1 MIICLREIHLHIQM
15 QWFIE
20 VACVETL
27 PRSWLH
33 AQVQISAFEHSWINL
48 RILFS
53 LLLSTVNVLIL
64 HKVLITGNTFWWL
77 SPRLIVS
84 ENQYLEKPVNAII
97 PLRHDGKA
105 VFFLLV
111 LCYQFAYC
119 NSSFISVCILY
130 PLYSVVLLCSV
141 ASHKSILFMFVLALI
156 CICKSYYHANWTG
169 KYTPELVKLIFYLL
183 YLLLTVTDSIF
194 GL

>member
-1 MIICLREIHLHIQM
+1 MIISLREMHLHIQM

-27 PRSWLH
+27 PRSWLL
-33 AQVQISAFEHSWINL
+33 AQVQISVCEHSWISL

-53 LLLSTVNVLIL
+53 LLLSTANVLIL
-64 HKVLITGNTFWWL
+64 HKVLITGNTFWLL

-84 ENQYLEKPVNAII
+84 ENQYLERLLNAII
-97 PLRHDGKA
+97 PLRHDRKA

-119 NSSFISVCILY
+119 NSSFISVCTLY
-130 PLYSVVLLCSV
+130 PLCSVVLLCSV
-141 ASHKSILFMFVLALI
+141 ASHESILFMFVLALI
-156 CICKSYYHANWTG
+156 CICKSYYHADWRG
-169 KYTPELVKLIFYLL
+169 KYTPELVCYICF
-183 YLLLTVTDSIF
+183 S
-194 GL
+194 

>member
-1 MIICLREIHLHIQM
+1 MITCLREIHLHVQM

-20 VACVETL
+20 VARVETL
-27 PRSWLH
+27 PRSWLL
-33 AQVQISAFEHSWINL
+33 AQVHISACEQSWINL

-53 LLLSTVNVLIL
+53 LLLSIVNVLIL
-64 HKVLITGNTFWWL
+64 HKVLITGNIFWWI

-84 ENQYLEKPVNAII
+84 ENQYLEKLVNTII
-97 PLRHDGKA
+97 PLRLDGKS
-105 VFFLLV
+105 VFCLLV

-130 PLYSVVLLCSV
+130 SLYSAVLLCSV

-156 CICKSYYHANWTG
+156 CICKSYYHADRRG

-183 YLLLTVTDSIF
+183 YLLLIVTDSVF